1 MNMYLIKIL
10 KWVVFCLLNL
20 KKQKEAD
27 LTKEE
32 ILNSSKPEIDIGSTP
47 LSEFNTPYLASLA
60 FPTLFP
66 DTKGD
71 PTNPAIVRE
80 ISRSE
85 TESFFWKVKAFD

>member
-1 MNMYLIKIL
+1 MNSFLPSK
-10 KWVVFCLLNL
+10 F

-27 LTKEE
+27 LTKDE
-32 ILNSSKPEIDIGSTP
+32 ILNNSKTEIDIEASP

-71 PTNPAIVRE
+71 PTNPAIVRK
-80 ISRSE
+80 ISKSE
-85 TESFFWKVKAFD
+85 TESFSEKLKHLVFMDLYWLMRQ